1 MKSEYVQKIL
11 ASTKLGETEIKKLV
25 EKKRA
30 ELKGLISE
38 EGALY
43 IVAKELGV
51 NLNGEKA
58 QGSNGQSPK
67 DVLDSISQVSEGK
80 KNIVLYG
87 RIREIYDIHK
97 FKRNQ
102 GEDGIVGSF
111 ILYDSSGEIKTVL
124 WDEQTRIY
132 MDERFV
138 KNEVLKLVNVSAKL
152 SRRGDVELHV
162 GNYSGVEICPND
174 VDYSKYPIIKELV
187 DIGSINLTK
196 KSVNIEGIVTQKFP
210 VKEFT
215 RRDETI
221 GKVGT
226 LIVRDATGITKVTL
240 WDDNTQKI
248 KDIGVK
254 DVVSITRLTP
264 KISTLDSE
272 SIELHATLKTNVKKI
287 DKAIEIE
294 SEMVESIEALRSK
307 KDLVSFKGVVASI
320 DPLREV
326 SLKNGESASVL
337 NFTLSDETAVIVA
350 SAWGEKAKNLAETL
364 SVGQILLFKN
374 VLIKPYRG
382 IAQVSVIS
390 ESKIENIG

>member
-1 MKSEYVQKIL
+1 
-11 ASTKLGETEIKKLV
+11 
-25 EKKRA
+25 
-30 ELKGLISE
+30 
-38 EGALY
+38 
-43 IVAKELGV
+43 
-51 NLNGEKA
+51 
-58 QGSNGQSPK
+58 
-67 DVLDSISQVSEGK
+67 
-80 KNIVLYG
+80 
-87 RIREIYDIHK
+87 
-97 FKRNQ
+97 
-102 GEDGIVGSF
+102 
-111 ILYDSSGEIKTVL
+111 
-124 WDEQTRIY
+124 
-132 MDERFV
+132 
-138 KNEVLKLVNVSAKL
+138 
-152 SRRGDVELHV
+152 
-162 GNYSGVEICPND
+162 
-174 VDYSKYPIIKELV
+174 
-187 DIGSINLTK
+187 
-196 KSVNIEGIVTQKFP
+196 
-210 VKEFT
+210 
-215 RRDETI
+215 
-221 GKVGT
+221 
-226 LIVRDATGITKVTL
+226 
-240 WDDNTQKI
+240 KI

-337 NFTLSDETAVIVA
+337 NFTLSDETAFIVA
-350 SAWGEKAKNLAETL
+350 SAWGEKAKKLAETL

>member
-80 KNIVLYG
+80 KIVLYG

-97 FKRNQ
+97 FRRNQ

-174 VDYSKYPIIKELV
+174 VDYS
-187 DIGSINLTK
+187 
-196 KSVNIEGIVTQKFP
+196 
-210 VKEFT
+210 
-215 RRDETI
+215 
-221 GKVGT
+221 
-226 LIVRDATGITKVTL
+226 
-240 WDDNTQKI
+240 NT
-248 KDIGVK
+248 
-254 DVVSITRLTP
+254 
-264 KISTLDSE
+264 
-272 SIELHATLKTNVKKI
+272 
-287 DKAIEIE
+287 
-294 SEMVESIEALRSK
+294 
-307 KDLVSFKGVVASI
+307 
-320 DPLREV
+320 
-326 SLKNGESASVL
+326 
-337 NFTLSDETAVIVA
+337 
-350 SAWGEKAKNLAETL
+350 
-364 SVGQILLFKN
+364 
-374 VLIKPYRG
+374 
-382 IAQVSVIS
+382 
-390 ESKIENIG
+390 